1 MAKKV
6 NNEMEGVLAG
16 QIPEYNEPEVDP
28 TANEMPDVDDE
39 PTVEKAQPTQG
50 LGKLNHTPGH
60 NPDAAYFEETMSR
73 QVKEKK
79 LSTIGSNI
87 LKNAEI
93 RDGWLPVDRALLGD
107 RDYFYPEGW
116 KFYIRPATVEAIR
129 NWSMID
135 DQNGNSVDDVFNEI
149 LKTCLAIKKEDD
161 TPLPWYN
168 VNSWDRFFFIL
179 LIRAY
184 TFENGERE
192 ISYYEECSNCEG
204 EVNFKL
210 TYDAL
215 LYDMPDP
222 EIIQYYD
229 RATKSWAI
237 DPTEF
242 DVEGQPM
249 TFYVPTLEKE
259 ANIKA
264 WMISRL
270 QENRNYKIDPVFIK
284 FLTWIAPKISKDPEI
299 SKRQIK
305 QYKMVFESWS
315 IDEFSFWNDVIAN
328 ITVTPSTSIKATC
341 PSCGEEVTSLIRFQ
355 DGVRSLFAVSNRH
368 KKFGSK
374 SALSV

>member
-1 MAKKV
+1 MARKA
-6 NNEMEGVLAG
+6 NNIDEMEDVLAG

-28 TANEMPDVDDE
+28 AAKEIPDVE
-39 PTVEKAQPTQG
+39 SRQNSQAG
-50 LGKLNHTPGH
+50 LGKLSHTPGH
-60 NPDAAYFEETMSR
+60 HPDEEYFKQEDARTL
-73 QVKEKK
+73 KEKK
-79 LSTIGSNI
+79 LTGIGGNI
-87 LKNAEI
+87 LKNTEV
-93 RDGWLPVDRALLGD
+93 RDGWQPVDRGLLGD
-107 RDYFYPEGW
+107 RDYFYPEDW
-116 KFYIRPATVEAIR
+116 KFYVRPATVEAIR

-135 DQNGNSVDDVFNEI
+135 DQNSSNIDDVFNEI
-149 LKTCLAIKKEDD
+149 LKTCLSIKRGDD

-192 ISYYEECSNCEG
+192 ISYYEECPNCEN

-229 RATKSWAI
+229 RDTRSWAI

-249 TFYVPTLEKE
+249 KFYVPTLEKE

-270 QENRNYKIDPVFIK
+270 QENRNYKIDPVLIK
-284 FLTWIAPKISKDPEI
+284 FLSWIAPKISKDPEI

-305 QYKMVFESWS
+305 QYKAVFEGWD

-328 ITVTPSTSIKATC
+328 ITVMPSTSIKSTC
-341 PSCGEEVTSLIRFQ
+341 PSCGEEVTSMIRFQ

-374 SALSV
+374 SAISV